1 MIDGKDS
8 SGEFNIT
15 DPESRKLNEE
25 LDKLNHLVI
34 QNSKSSSLY
43 FPTFRRIEGDYSMG
57 NTTKVRRILSSGQ
70 VVYETIERNRLQDSF
85 DMMSSQ
91 LSVYEHK
98 FICSMSTN
106 DIVSLLTERYTKASE
121 ELNKNYLSFSTSI
134 ISKIESAK
142 SDIDKNQEEARNILS
157 ELQKDADN
165 VNKQRDSLLKPFE
178 VFSDLTSKIF
188 EHKGI
193 KLKSVTL
200 GDSID
205 YIDSG
210 SLSAGEKQMLSFLCY
225 NAFSSETIIFIDESE
240 LSLHPDW
247 QRRLFPTL
255 LKQQSS
261 NQFIIATHSPFIYS
275 KYQDKEILLSE
286 EKRE

>member
-1 MIDGKDS
+1 MKLKKVTVINLNKKVSIHDYQFHDDINMITGMNGSGKTTFLKMVWYAISGNIERIISEISFDEFYIETSDYSINIKKNDSNINWDYKNLIDGKDS

-106 DIVSLLTERYTKASE
+106 DIVSLLTERYTKA
-121 ELNKNYLSFSTSI
+121 
-134 ISKIESAK
+134 
-142 SDIDKNQEEARNILS
+142 
-157 ELQKDADN
+157 
-165 VNKQRDSLLKPFE
+165 
-178 VFSDLTSKIF
+178 
-188 EHKGI
+188 
-193 KLKSVTL
+193 
-200 GDSID
+200 
-205 YIDSG
+205 
-210 SLSAGEKQMLSFLCY
+210 
-225 NAFSSETIIFIDESE
+225 
-240 LSLHPDW
+240 
-247 QRRLFPTL
+247 
-255 LKQQSS
+255 
-261 NQFIIATHSPFIYS
+261 
-275 KYQDKEILLSE
+275 
-286 EKRE
+286 